1 MTTPPAS
8 RAPIPAADFMSQFPR
23 LFRRS
28 AWRLETLDLYDSPQ
42 TRERMARFA
51 AGEPIDPRPREHWL
65 AMLRDG
71 RSAGRT
77 VGRVHVV
84 GPLNDYLRYEIA
96 CYKQNAAAGEDIRLM
111 PRDRGAALG
120 LPEFDFWLLD
130 SESDDEASVAVMKY
144 GERGVLICA
153 EFVTDPRFVA
163 QCRRWRDIATSN
175 AIPLSKYQAGRT
187 AA

>member
-1 MTTPPAS
+1 MGQFAS
-8 RAPIPAADFMSQFPR
+8 

-71 RSAGRT
+71 RVTGRT
-77 VGRVHVV
+77 VGRVHIL

-96 CYKQNAAAGEDIRLM
+96 CYEQNAAAGEDIRLM
-111 PRDRGAALG
+111 SRARGATLG

-130 SESDDEASVAVMKY
+130 DETVAVMKY
-144 GERGVLICA
+144 GERGVLIGA
-153 EFVTDPRFVA
+153 EFVTDPQFAA
-163 QCRRWRDIATSN
+163 QCQRWRDIATSN
-175 AIPLSKYQAGRT
+175 AVPLREYQAGRT